1 MDKLASIKAPVADEL
16 AQFSAL
22 FSSTLVS
29 DNPLLHEV
37 LSHVAK
43 RKGKMMR
50 PILVMLIA
58 RLFGTIN
65 SKSLHAAVALELLHT
80 ASLVHDDVVDES
92 SERRGLPSVNAIYN
106 NKVSILSGDYLLATA
121 LLQATN
127 TNNVAIINVISR
139 LGKNLSEGEL
149 LQLSSIAD
157 SAISEKVYFSII
169 EKKTAALF
177 AASAKVAALS
187 VGASDEELQ
196 LATKYGEIVGTCFQI
211 RDDIFDYYNKDQIG
225 KPTGNDM
232 QEGKLTLPAIYA
244 VNNSKENIE
253 ILSLVEKV
261 KQQKASNEEIQ
272 ALIDFSIQAGGID
285 YAYRAIEKM
294 RIEAIQLLTS
304 FPNSE
309 VKKALVAYV
318 DFVAERT
325 I

>member
-121 LLQATN
+121 LLQAACTD
-127 TNNVAIINVISR
+127 NVEIIKVISC
-139 LGKNLSEGEL
+139 LGKSLSEGEL
-149 LQLSSIAD
+149 LQLSSVTD
-157 SAISEKVYFSII
+157 SAISETTYFNII

-177 AASAKVAALS
+177 AASATVAALS
-187 VGASDEELQ
+187 VGVGEKELQ
-196 LATKYGEIVGTCFQI
+196 VATKYGEIVGSCFQI
-211 RDDIFDYYNKDQIG
+211 RDDIFDYYDKDQIG

-232 QEGKLTLPAIYA
+232 REGKLTLPAIYA
-244 VNNSKENIE
+244 INKCEGNPD
-253 ILSLVEKV
+253 ILALVEKV
-261 KQQKASNEEIQ
+261 KQEKASNEEIQ
-272 ALIDFSIQAGGID
+272 KLINYSIQEGGIE
-285 YAYRAIEKM
+285 YAYDTIERM
-294 RIEAIQLLTS
+294 RTEAINLLD
-304 FPNSE
+304 FFEDSE
-309 VKKALVAYV
+309 VKKALADYV